1 MEGQV
6 IQLDDGAT
14 AYIQHIAVQNG
25 GVYVTH
31 ALRSVSQSLIVYH
44 PFLIFFKLPLNF
56 LFVEEPSGLSG
67 AATSDVVESL
77 EAGQAVQLEDG
88 STAYLH
94 HIPKGFSKFFTQV
107 KIFLDGKSHFLILS
121 LNFPTHL

>member
-14 AYIQHIAVQNG
+14 AYIQHIAVQNS

-44 PFLIFFKLPLNF
+44 HFLIFFKLSLYF

-67 AATSDVVESL
+67 AAMSDVESL

-94 HIPKGFSKFFTQV
+94 HIPKGFSEFFTQV
-107 KIFLDGKSHFLILS
+107 KIFLDGKSQFLILS
-121 LNFPTHL
+121 LNFPTHV